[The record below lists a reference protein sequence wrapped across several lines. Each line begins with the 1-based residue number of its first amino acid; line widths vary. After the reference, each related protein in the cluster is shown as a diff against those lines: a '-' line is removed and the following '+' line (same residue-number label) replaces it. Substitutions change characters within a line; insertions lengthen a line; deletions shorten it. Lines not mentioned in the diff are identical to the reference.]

1 MVSEGRA
8 AHLSQV
14 AGLQSSSVV
23 PVHIRTCVWTL
34 RRILDQGV
42 RFTNCF
48 ERKHSELS
56 LLSSVKLTAQHFYF
70 PSSLE
75 NTLRLQRETN
85 PSLVPA
91 NSVLVAIFSVK
102 VIEKNLWT
110 V

>member
-1 MVSEGRA
+1 MRNGVRNVA

-56 LLSSVKLTAQHFYF
+56 LLSSVKLTAQQFYF
-70 PSSLE
+70 PSDSLE
-75 NTLRLQRETN
+75 NTLRLQRATN
-85 PSLVPA
+85 PQPCAGKL
-91 NSVLVAIFSVK
+91 K
-102 VIEKNLWT
+102 CKRE
-110 V
+110 